1 MNGDLTNGCTSA
13 GAHYNPLNM
22 THGSIRSEV
31 RHIGDLSNIIADA
44 NGNVHM
50 RAYTDQISL
59 FGEFSIVGR
68 AVVVHAKED
77 DLGKGGDA

>member
-1 MNGDLTNGCTSA
+1 MNGA